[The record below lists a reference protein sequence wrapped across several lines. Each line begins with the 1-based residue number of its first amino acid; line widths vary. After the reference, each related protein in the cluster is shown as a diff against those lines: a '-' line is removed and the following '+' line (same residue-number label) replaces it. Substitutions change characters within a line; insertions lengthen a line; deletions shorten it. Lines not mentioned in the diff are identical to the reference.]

1 MKLLPTHLLTRSV
14 RNEKH
19 SSLKRSR
26 KRGQFLEP
34 FLDQFLGQFLEQLCE
49 QFWDNFEDNIVKTF
63 VYKICGKKRK
73 NCINGQ
79 FIDVSK
85 DLISR

>member
-26 KRGQFLEP
+26 KSGQFLEP

-49 QFWDNFEDNIVKTF
+49 QFWDNFEDNIVKNVCVQDLWEKTKELHQWT
-63 VYKICGKKRK
+63 VYRCFKG
-73 NCINGQ
+73 
-79 FIDVSK
+79 FDF
-85 DLISR
+85 